1 MLTRDDLIR
10 EHRARRGTLPALLV
24 VYLILI
30 ATMAGTA
37 LAII

>member
-1 MLTRDDLIR
+1 MLTRDELVR
-10 EHRARRGTLPALLV
+10 EYRARRGTLPALLI
-24 VYLILI
+24 VYLIII